1 MPVGTRGETVPDAR
15 HPQHEILLQAYSGMT
30 TSKDTWE
37 IDRTIPSEADAAIAL
52 ITEMIDQLRDKN
64 WDKRDVFSIHLA
76 LEEAL
81 MNAIKHGNQRDVSK
95 KVEVRGTVSKSQFEI
110 RVKDEG
116 KGFVRSEVPD
126 PTDEGNLEKTSG
138 RGLMLMEF
146 YMSEVNYNDTG
157 NQIRMLKIRSEEP
170 TTN

>member
-1 MPVGTRGETVPDAR
+1 
-15 HPQHEILLQAYSGMT
+15 
-30 TSKDTWE
+30 
-37 IDRTIPSEADAAIAL
+37 
-52 ITEMIDQLRDKN
+52 
-64 WDKRDVFSIHLA
+64 
-76 LEEAL
+76 

>member
-30 TSKDTWE
+30 TSKDTWK
-37 IDRTIPSEADAAIAL
+37 IDHTIPSEADAAIAL

-110 RVKDEG
+110 TVKDEG
-116 KGFVRSEVPD
+116 KGFVRSEVPN

-146 YMSEVNYNDTG
+146 YMSEVNYNETG

-170 TTN
+170 STN

>member
-64 WDKRDVFSIHLA
+64 WDEQDVFSIHLA

-110 RVKDEG
+110 TVKDEG
-116 KGFVRSEVPD
+116 KGFVRSEVPN

-146 YMSEVNYNDTG
+146 YMSEVNYNETG

-170 TTN
+170 STN

>member
-1 MPVGTRGETVPDAR
+1 MPVGTCGETVPDAR

-30 TSKDTWE
+30 TSKDTWKF
-37 IDRTIPSEADAAIAL
+37 DRTIPGEADAAIAL

-64 WDKRDVFSIHLA
+64 WDEQDVFSIHLA

-81 MNAIKHGNQRDVSK
+81 MNAIKHGNQRGVSK
-95 KVEVRGTVSKSQFEI
+95 KVQVTGIVSKSQFEI
-110 RVKDEG
+110 TVKDEG
-116 KGFVRSEVPD
+116 KGFVRAEVPD
-126 PTDEGNLEKTSG
+126 PTDDGNVEKTSG

-146 YMSEVNYNDTG
+146 YVSEVKYNDTG

-170 TTN
+170 STN

>member
-15 HPQHEILLQAYSGMT
+15 HPHHEILLQAYSGMT
-30 TSKDTWE
+30 TSKDTWK

-64 WDKRDVFSIHLA
+64 WDEQDMFSIHLA

-110 RVKDEG
+110 TVKDEG
-116 KGFVRSEVPD
+116 KGFVRSEVPN

-146 YMSEVNYNDTG
+146 YMSEVNYNETG

-170 TTN
+170 STN

>member
-15 HPQHEILLQAYSGMT
+15 HPHHEILLQAYSGMT
-30 TSKDTWE
+30 TSKDTWK

-64 WDKRDVFSIHLA
+64 WDEQDVFSIHLA

-110 RVKDEG
+110 TVKDEG
-116 KGFVRSEVPD
+116 KGFVRSEVPN

-146 YMSEVNYNDTG
+146 YMSEVNYNETG

-170 TTN
+170 STN

>member
-30 TSKDTWE
+30 TSKDTWK

-64 WDKRDVFSIHLA
+64 WDEQDVFSIHLA

-110 RVKDEG
+110 TVKDEG
-116 KGFVRSEVPD
+116 KGFVRSEVPNT
-126 PTDEGNLEKTSG
+126 TDEGNLEKTSG

-146 YMSEVNYNDTG
+146 YMSEVNYNETG

-170 TTN
+170 STN

>member
-1 MPVGTRGETVPDAR
+1 
-15 HPQHEILLQAYSGMT
+15 MT
-30 TSKDTWE
+30 TSKDIWKF
-37 IDRTIPSEADAAIAL
+37 DRTIPGEADAAIAL

-64 WDKRDVFSIHLA
+64 WDEQDVFSIHLA

-95 KVEVRGTVSKSQFEI
+95 KVQVTGIVSKSQFEI
-110 RVKDEG
+110 TVKDEG
-116 KGFVRSEVPD
+116 KGFVRAEVPD
-126 PTDEGNLEKTSG
+126 PTDDGNVEKTSG

-146 YMSEVNYNDTG
+146 YMSEVKYNDTG

-170 TTN
+170 STN